1 MLKRRSYWERGA
13 SGALIATIAPT
24 LILAVALVHDVGAL
38 MDAKRWGQ
46 SVVDAAVANGA
57 IQLDADRFEDENN
70 SVALDTTAAASTQR
84 WVHSHNLSGGGI
96 SIHGGGSRVPQ
107 INCPA
112 ATVDAGELRVSMRC
126 TVSTPVLFPPLFRAF
141 GYSLT
146 GDGAVAVP
154 VFAEAQFQYGIT
166 ERMTR

>member
-1 MLKRRSYWERGA
+1 MLKRRSFWEHGA

-24 LILAVALVHDVGAL
+24 LILAVAVVHDVGAL
-38 MDAKRWGQ
+38 MAAKRWGQ

-57 IQLDADRFEDENN
+57 MQLSEMRFENPDNE
-70 SVALDTTAAASTQR
+70 VALDTTAAARTQS
-84 WVHSHNLSGGGI
+84 WVAAHNVGGGGI
-96 SIHGGGSRVPQ
+96 AVGGGVRVPQ
-107 INCPA
+107 ISCPA
-112 ATVDAGELRVSMRC
+112 PTVDADDLRVSLRC
-126 TVSTPVLFPPLFRAF
+126 TVNTPVLFPPLFRAF